1 LSNPAYKSSQEVQA
15 MFDRIAPRYDLMN
28 RLMTVGQDMRWR
40 RFLVRQLGQLDNAR
54 VLDIATGTGDIAFE
68 VRKQFPNAKVIASD
82 FAVLMMRMGK
92 ARRSG
97 SLVEWAAGDAQR
109 MPFPKESFDA
119 ITSGYLFRNVPD
131 IDLAF
136 REQLRLLKSG
146 GRMATLDTSP
156 PPDNLLKPFILVH
169 LKYVIPTL
177 GKLITPD
184 AEAYQY
190 LPASTL
196 RFKMPEDLAA
206 MMRAAGFVNVGFQSF
221 MFGTMAVHWG
231 EKP

>member
-1 LSNPAYKSSQEVQA
+1 

-28 RLMTVGQDMRWR
+28 RLMTFGQDMRWR
-40 RFLVRQLGQLDNAR
+40 RFLVRQLGQLQNAH
-54 VLDIATGTGDIAFE
+54 VLDIASGTGDIAFE
-68 VRKQFPNAKVIASD
+68 VRKQFPDATVIASD

-92 ARRSG
+92 ARRMGPS
-97 SLVEWAAGDAQR
+97 VEWSAGDAQR
-109 MPFPKESFDA
+109 MPFPNASFDA

-131 IDLAF
+131 IDLALQ
-136 REQLRLLKSG
+136 EQFRLLKSG

-156 PPDNLLKPFILVH
+156 PPDNLLKPFILIH
-169 LKYVIPTL
+169 LKYIIPTL
-177 GKLITPD
+177 GKLIAPD
-184 AEAYQY
+184 ADAYQY

-196 RFKMPEDLAA
+196 RFKTPEDLAA
-206 MMRAAGFVNVGFQSF
+206 MMRKAGFVNVNFRTF

>member
-1 LSNPAYKSSQEVQA
+1 MSNRGYKSSHEVQA

-28 RLMTVGQDMRWR
+28 RLMTFGQDMRWR
-40 RFLVRQLGQLDNAR
+40 RFLVRQLGDLHNAR
-54 VLDIATGTGDIAFE
+54 VLDVATGTGDIAFE
-68 VRKQFPNAKVIASD
+68 VRKQFPSAEVIASD
-82 FAVLMMRMGK
+82 FAVVMMRMGK
-92 ARRSG
+92 TRRMG
-97 SLVEWAAGDAQR
+97 SCVDWSAGDAQR
-109 MPFPKESFDA
+109 LPFPDKAFDA

-131 IDLAF
+131 IDLAL

-156 PPDNLLKPFILVH
+156 PPDNLLKPVILIH

-177 GKLITPD
+177 GRLITPD

-196 RFKMPEDLAA
+196 RFKTPEDFAA
-206 MMRAAGFVNVGFQSF
+206 MMRDAGFVNVGFRAF

-231 EKP
+231 QKP